1 MVFPVVLAVG
11 ALALYFL
18 TKPKDKPKDK
28 PKNDNIKL
36 TGSEKVI
43 LKDWVY
49 KNPNWKSIDDLPND
63 IFLPIVKK
71 AGDNTD
77 KRIDIQTQTIKFM
90 KIVTPKKSESKEN
103 KKDSSNDDLEKKRK
117 SDNDTFLQV
126 YNNPKSV
133 FKNSKGQKLTG
144 KTLLSRW
151 DKINRKSKQEQMKF
165 RGLSLKEQITESKKD
180 SVKLVKYL
188 DEWKKQD

>member
-11 ALALYFL
+11 ALVLYVL
-18 TKPKDKPKDK
+18 SKPKS
-28 PKNDNIKL
+28 KNDTSDFN
-36 TGSEKVI
+36 S
-43 LKDWVY
+43 
-49 KNPNWKSIDDLPND
+49 KSVDKIISDSKY
-63 IFLPIVKK
+63 VK
-71 AGDNTD
+71 
-77 KRIDIQTQTIKFM
+77 
-90 KIVTPKKSESKEN
+90 KEN

-151 DKINRKSKQEQMKF
+151 DKINRKSKQEEMKF
-165 RGLSLKEQITESKKD
+165 RSLSLKEQIIISKKD

>member
-11 ALALYFL
+11 ALVLYVL
-18 TKPKDKPKDK
+18 SKPKDKPK
-28 PKNDNIKL
+28 
-36 TGSEKVI
+36 E
-43 LKDWVY
+43 
-49 KNPNWKSIDDLPND
+49 
-63 IFLPIVKK
+63 
-71 AGDNTD
+71 
-77 KRIDIQTQTIKFM
+77 Q
-90 KIVTPKKSESKEN
+90 PKKESKEI

-117 SDNDTFLQV
+117 ADNDTFLEV
-126 YNNPKSV
+126 YNNPKSI

-151 DKINRKSKQEQMKF
+151 DKINRKSKQEDMKF
-165 RGLSLKEQITESKKD
+165 RSLSLKEQIIISKKD